1 MIKGIYE
8 KKSVDVIVNNQRL
21 GAFALRWATKQGY
34 MSLPPSFDI
43 VLEILAMAI
52 TQEKEINDIQAGKQE
67 VQLSKFIDFMIMYIL
82 KILWSH

>member
-1 MIKGIYE
+1 
-8 KKSVDVIVNNQRL
+8 
-21 GAFALRWATKQGY
+21 